1 MQLSFKPWSA
11 ILNNVVVEVLNFSGF
26 QIGRL
31 NSICEVPGLLAVI
44 IFLIIDFFREQTLA
58 CY

>member
-1 MQLSFKPWSA
+1 MPLSFEPCSA
-11 ILNNVVVEVLNFSGF
+11 ILNNVVLEVSNFSGF

-31 NSICEVPGLLAVI
+31 NSIRAIPALLAVI
-44 IFLIIDFFREQTLA
+44 IFLILVFFREQNLA